1 MGLAA
6 DDFTRV
12 VEDQKA
18 IRSEGSTEQVHE
30 VLDVGEE
37 GHPWQHDSR
46 LFMLHSGEETAR
58 VLMFE

>member
-6 DDFTRV
+6 DDFIRV

-46 LFMLHSGEETAR
+46 LFVLHSD
-58 VLMFE
+58 

>member
-30 VLDVGEE
+30 VLDVDEE

-46 LFMLHSGEETAR
+46 LFVLHSD
-58 VLMFE
+58 